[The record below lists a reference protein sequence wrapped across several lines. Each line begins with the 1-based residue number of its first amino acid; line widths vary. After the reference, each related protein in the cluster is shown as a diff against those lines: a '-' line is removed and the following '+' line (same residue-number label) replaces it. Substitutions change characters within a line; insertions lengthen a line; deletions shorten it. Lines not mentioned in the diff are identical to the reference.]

1 MRTSPEDINPRANRT
16 VIKKL
21 DIVRTKT
28 GVVAVVAEKSGRN
41 VSLAF
46 AKSYSGKIAWYAPD
60 ELEVIGNVIDME
72 KELRTLVKELQIG

>member
-1 MRTSPEDINPRANRT
+1 MKTSPEDINPKANRT

-21 DIVRTKT
+21 DVVRTKT
-28 GVVAVVAEKSGRN
+28 GVVAVVAGKSGRN

-46 AKSYSGKIAWYAPD
+46 ATNYGGKHAWYAPD

-72 KELRTLVKELQIG
+72 KELQTLVKELQIG